1 MLEKVIKGSI
11 RYYGLLVIF
20 AGLILIGTAFYIYQM
35 IEGLTVTGL
44 SRDVSWGLY
53 IGQMTFFVG
62 VAASA
67 VMVVLPYYLHNY
79 KLFGKI
85 TILGEFLAIPSV
97 IMCMLFVLA
106 DLGQPTRML
115 NIILHPTPNSIF
127 FWDLVVLGGYLGL
140 NAVIGWNV
148 LDAERKGMAPQ
159 KWVKPLIYI
168 SIPWAISIHTVTAFI
183 YAGLAGR
190 GFWYSAI
197 LAPRFLA
204 SAFSA
209 GPALLIILCLL
220 LRRFTKFDAGKEAIQ
235 TLAKIVTYGM
245 VVSIFFILLEL
256 FTVFYGQMPEHMHH
270 FQYLFMGYEGK
281 SGLVPMMWIFVAT
294 AILSVI
300 LLLNPKTRRK
310 EGVLAFAC
318 ILVFASLWM
327 EKGVAFVVG
336 GFIPSPLGR
345 VFEYTPTIP
354 EMAIT
359 VGIWAIGGLI
369 LTLFYKMAITVKE
382 ETV

>member
-1 MLEKVIKGSI
+1 MLEKALKGSI
-11 RYYGLLVIF
+11 RYYGLLVFF
-20 AGLILIGTAFYIYQM
+20 AGLILIGTIFYIYQM
-35 IEGLTVTGL
+35 IEGLTVTGM

-79 KLFGKI
+79 KVFGKI

-97 IMCMLFVLA
+97 IMCMLFVVA

-183 YAGLAGR
+183 YAGLPGR
-190 GFWYSAI
+190 GFWLTAI

-220 LRRFTKFDAGKEAIQ
+220 IRRFTKFDAGKEAIQ
-235 TLAKIVTYGM
+235 TLSKIVAYGM
-245 VVSIFFILLEL
+245 TVSIFFVLLEL
-256 FTVFYGQMPEHMHH
+256 FTVFYSQIPEHMHH
-270 FQYLFMGYEGK
+270 FQYLFLGYEGK
-281 SGLVPMMWIFVAT
+281 SNFVPMMWGFVVMS
-294 AILSVI
+294 ILSVA
-300 LLLNPKTRRK
+300 LLLNPKTRKK
-310 EGVLAFAC
+310 EGILGFAC
-318 ILVFASLWM
+318 ILVFVSLWI
-327 EKGVAFVVG
+327 EKGVSFVVG
-336 GFIPSPLGR
+336 GFIPSTLGR

-354 EMAIT
+354 EIGIT
-359 VGIWAIGGLI
+359 VGIWAIGALI
-369 LTLFYKMAITVKE
+369 LTLFYKLAITVKE
-382 ETV
+382 ETA